1 VDPQTK
7 SRQEATKRGHAPA
20 GQINIPEIVNLVFFK
35 MVRSKTKF
43 WQMVGRGTRLRPD
56 LFGIGQDKKLFYIF
70 DCCQNLEFF
79 GQTPDTVAGSANES
93 LSRKLFSNRVELIA
107 ELDKQKDPESKNE
120 VRKKWPIGCA
130 MKSNR

>member
-1 VDPQTK
+1 
-7 SRQEATKRGHAPA
+7 
-20 GQINIPEIVNLVFFK
+20 
-35 MVRSKTKF
+35 
-43 WQMVGRGTRLRPD
+43 MVGRGTRLRPD